1 MSDVNQ
7 EFAAIQHLLEIE
19 KQASYLIDTAKVDAE
34 EELSKAHAEY
44 NADFKEKVESLNK
57 EMAEDFQKK
66 HNQIQKKYEDE
77 VNEYK
82 AAFSARP
89 QNKEAFFSLLEKL
102 LFA

>member
-19 KQASYLIDTAKVDAE
+19 KQAAYLIDTAKIDAE

-44 NADFKEKVESLNK
+44 NRIYKERLESLNK

-66 HNQIQKKYEDE
+66 YDQIQTKYKDE
-77 VNEYK
+77 VDSYK
-82 AAFSARP
+82 ASFSARP
-89 QNKEAFFSLLEKL
+89 QNKEALFSLLEKL